1 MGKLADALN
10 FEKAFTIEGVTF
22 KVRRLSISDIL
33 RCAIS
38 GIMESECV
46 TEERAYEMAEDLI
59 SGEQIVFPKAGII
72 HVMAKSSEDLDIKD
86 AEALA
91 VIDEKKSRNVC
102 RFALGLPE
110 LSESDKQDQKES
122 DKKKALKSIGWKLIQ
137 SSVSILANRF
147 RK

>member
-10 FEKAFTIEGVTF
+10 FEKAFTIEKVTF

-33 RCAIS
+33 RCAIN

-46 TEERAYEMAEDLI
+46 TEEKAYEMAEDLI
-59 SGEQIVFPKAGII
+59 SGDRIVFPKAGII
-72 HVMAKSSEDLDIKD
+72 HVMAKSSDDLDMKD

-91 VIDEKKSRNVC
+91 VIDESKARNVC

-110 LSESDKQDQKES
+110 LSDSTAPEEKEPN
-122 DKKKALKSIGWKLIQ
+122 KKKAQKLIGWKLIPNC
-137 SSVSILANRF
+137 VSILANRLH
-147 RK
+147 K